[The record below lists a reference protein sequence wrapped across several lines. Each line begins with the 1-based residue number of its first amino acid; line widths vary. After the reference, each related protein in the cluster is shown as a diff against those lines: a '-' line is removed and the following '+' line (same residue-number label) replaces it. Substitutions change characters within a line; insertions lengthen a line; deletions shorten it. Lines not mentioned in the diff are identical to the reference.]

1 MSAFDPKRT
10 WAVPLV
16 VCSSARSGENA
27 DRFIDDCQC
36 ARRTGLNCQSL
47 NGRPRVASGHT
58 VDHLDGL
65 FFFTIRSNSSGET
78 KACPIALPI
87 GGIRRLPV
95 IERRMSRTIIVETK
109 SSRSGHK
116 KTITRSL
123 EQETR
128 PRHNE
133 RSGTQTTGG
142 ATDSQSKQS
151 SLISETFRPK
161 AFK

>member
-1 MSAFDPKRT
+1 
-10 WAVPLV
+10 
-16 VCSSARSGENA
+16 
-27 DRFIDDCQC
+27 
-36 ARRTGLNCQSL
+36 
-47 NGRPRVASGHT
+47 
-58 VDHLDGL
+58 
-65 FFFTIRSNSSGET
+65 
-78 KACPIALPI
+78 
-87 GGIRRLPV
+87 
-95 IERRMSRTIIVETK
+95 MSRTIIVETK

-151 SLISETFRPK
+151 SLISETFRPSGDQVRRRLGVSFDFATLEPEPVYLSVRQKFVKLDLLICDLEMVANKHLRIRYRVGNGSVQFARK
-161 AFK
+161 AARFFDVKQVADWLELRHHWSAC